1 MTTFKV
7 VKGEEGIKVFK
18 KNFPLTLIIRSL
30 NTKGPLVHKKKE
42 VHPSPSLDKILAKV
56 FL

>member
-30 NTKGPLVHKKKE
+30 NTKGPLVHKKKKFT
-42 VHPSPSLDKILAKV
+42 HPPSLDKILAKV